1 MLVLSRVKEVCF
13 LHPSSIDWLVDLLDL
28 YIASAG
34 IGAYAASKFAIRA
47 LTQSTGEGSLTL
59 CMGEG
64 VNLNTSIVFC
74 SVC

>member
-13 LHPSSIDWLVDLLDL
+13 LHLLTGWLT
-28 YIASAG
+28 YWIYIIASAG

-59 CMGEG
+59 CMRGG
-64 VNLNTSIVFC
+64 
-74 SVC
+74 